1 MASVDG
7 RPEYNLRSNSIL
19 LAFSRCFPPDAAD
32 GHGCSSCN
40 AGLRSRLPHV
50 HLYFTNHRQ
59 HCTRTAIQRPGNPR
73 ITLLTCSVQYSP
85 NKLYNSSSD
94 RRSRGRPTVSYLQP
108 FLYSQASPDDIVFI
122 ATLMPQHDESMCLL
136 SAGHLMLLVASGRY
150 VRDYTIDASVD
161 VFVVLIV
168 AEA

>member
-1 MASVDG
+1 MQI
-7 RPEYNLRSNSIL
+7 RTNLRRPTDWLPSTGVRNTISAQTQFYWHFHVAFRRML
-19 LAFSRCFPPDAAD
+19 LMVMAA
-32 GHGCSSCN
+32 SSCN

-50 HLYFTNHRQ
+50 HLYGTNHRQ

-108 FLYSQASPDDIVFI
+108 FSYSQASPNDIVFI
-122 ATLMPQHDESMCLL
+122 ATLMPQHDESMCL
-136 SAGHLMLLVASGRY
+136 
-150 VRDYTIDASVD
+150 
-161 VFVVLIV
+161 
-168 AEA
+168 